1 MWERPVPVQMW
12 KGQPGPGADVAG
24 LSLMPAIQMKA
35 GVSPVLVRIW
45 VGEPTPQRADVAGG
59 SPIPSEP
66 PLNPSEPPLHP
77 SEPPLNPSEP
87 RSHVVRHAVM
97 SYGTRSCCMRCGM
110 MRYT

>member
-45 VGEPTPQRADVAGG
+45 VGEPTPDVA
-59 SPIPSEP
+59 
-66 PLNPSEPPLHP
+66 
-77 SEPPLNPSEP
+77 
-87 RSHVVRHAVM
+87 
-97 SYGTRSCCMRCGM
+97 
-110 MRYT
+110 